1 MAAGILP
8 PMSNAFA
15 IPDILRGLGD
25 PLEVHPPRALGG
37 RTGYL
42 IVAVV
47 LLIVCGLTVF
57 AVIHPPQNNPPPQI
71 VVIIVMCITFVASMV
86 FFVLAMLSKS
96 YTLILF
102 SDALA
107 RTGGGATEVFRWSDV
122 RDIYANVNPVAVK
135 CHLVTQDGRKVHIDN
150 RVKDG
155 AKLGEAVQQALFD
168 HMMPAAL
175 EAFGHGKT
183 LQFGP
188 LAVSQNYLQYKD
200 QRLAWCE
207 VAQMTLAY
215 NGYTRSIQFE
225 ARTAGSMLPW
235 CSVKI
240 QDIPNVDVFKAV
252 AERRKPFTE

>member
-8 PMSNAFA
+8 PMSNAFP
-15 IPDILRGLGD
+15 IPDILRDLGD
-25 PLEVHPPRALGG
+25 PLQVHPPRALGG

-47 LLIVCGLTVF
+47 LLIVCGLTVIA
-57 AVIHPPQNNPPPQI
+57 AVHPPQNNPPPQI
-71 VVIIVMCITFVASMV
+71 VVIIVMCITFVASTV

-102 SDALA
+102 PDALA

-122 RDIYANVNPVAVK
+122 RDLYPELNPLAPK
-135 CHLVTQDGRKVHIDN
+135 CRLVTQDGRKFQIDN
-150 RVKDG
+150 RVKDS
-155 AKLGEAVQQALFD
+155 AKLGADVQQAVFD

-175 EAFGHGKT
+175 EAFGYGRT
-183 LQFGP
+183 VEFGP
-188 LAVSQNYLQYKD
+188 LGIDQNYLHYKD
-200 QRLAWCE
+200 KRLAWSE
-207 VAQMTLAY
+207 VAQMQLAY

-225 ARTAGSMLPW
+225 ARAAGSMLPW
-235 CSVKI
+235 CSVKV
-240 QDIPNVDVFKAV
+240 QDIPNVDVFKAL